1 MDLSISHAQAQRLLK
16 QRNLLA
22 IGCAALFGVSVL
34 LTLTAASRE
43 REVVLQ
49 PVLARPLTLSS
60 SHIDK
65 DYLELV
71 TRDAALLT
79 LNRSPSNLQYWMDS
93 ILEITDPRTHG
104 RMKAELMK
112 VFSEQNGS
120 NVSQYFTIEKL
131 TVDPEGLTSE
141 VNGILHT
148 VVGSKEVTAEARTFR
163 FVWSYSGVSLK
174 LAGFGQVTD
183 KDGDDK
189 DGDGKD
195 GDGKDADRQNTT
207 GREDA

>member
-16 QRNLLA
+16 QRNLMA

-93 ILEITDPRTHG
+93 ILAITDPRTHG

-112 VFSEQNGS
+112 IVGEQNGS
-120 NVSQYFTIEKL
+120 NVSQYFTIEQL
-131 TVDPEGLTSE
+131 SVDPEALTSE
-141 VNGILHT
+141 VNGVLHT
-148 VVGSKEVTAEARTFR
+148 VVGSKEVTSEARTFR
-163 FVWSYSGVSLK
+163 YVWSYSGVSLK
-174 LAGFGQVTD
+174 LAGFGRVT
-183 KDGDDK
+183 KDGK
-189 DGDGKD
+189 GG
-195 GDGKDADRQNTT
+195 G
-207 GREDA
+207 EDASSRTSDNGGEG

>member
-16 QRNLLA
+16 QRNWLA
-22 IGCAALFGVSVL
+22 IACTGLFGVSVL
-34 LTLTAASRE
+34 LTITAAGRD

-49 PVLARPLTLSS
+49 PLLAKPLTLTS
-60 SHIDK
+60 SHIDR

-93 ILEITDPRTHG
+93 ILAITDPRTHG

-112 VFSEQNGS
+112 VFAEQNGS

-131 TVDPEGLTSE
+131 SVDPETLTSE

-148 VVGSKEVTAEARTFR
+148 VVGSKEVTAQARTFR

-174 LAGFGQVTD
+174 LAGFGQVSETD
-183 KDGDDK
+183 KDKSGKGDE
-189 DGDGKD
+189 
-195 GDGKDADRQNTT
+195 A
-207 GREDA
+207 

>member
-1 MDLSISHAQAQRLLK
+1 MDLSITHQQSQRLLK

-22 IGCAALFGVSVL
+22 VASTLLFGVSVL
-34 LTLTAASRE
+34 LTLAAASRD

-49 PVLARPLTLSS
+49 PILGRPLTLSS
-60 SHIDK
+60 SHIDR

-79 LNRSPSNLQYWMDS
+79 LNRSPSNLQYWMDA

-112 VFSEQNGS
+112 VVGEQSGS
-120 NVSQYFTIEKL
+120 NVSQYFTIQKL
-131 TVDPEGLTSE
+131 RVDPDALTSE

-183 KDGDDK
+183 KAMKEG
-189 DGDGKD
+189 
-195 GDGKDADRQNTT
+195 QP
-207 GREDA
+207 